1 MDKVNLYQIT
11 NLEQDK
17 KGKPFGLCNKCFKKW
32 EKFMISRDNLT
43 YEKIGENTIYPCNE
57 CGKTNKK

>member
-11 NLEQDK
+11 NLEQGK
-17 KGKPFGLCNKCFKKW
+17 KGEPFGMCDKCFKKW
-32 EKFMISRDNLT
+32 DKKVNVFWQ
-43 YEKIGENTIYPCNE
+43 KIGENTIYPCNE